1 LEVARD
7 SGFKVY
13 GCDLQ
18 RSPGLDSSIEFHV
31 GDLHSSGLPNDSFDC
46 IVLRNT
52 LEHLFDPAAEL
63 LACHRLL
70 RPGGFL
76 YLKLPN
82 GDYEHGWRCR
92 IMHGRANVFG
102 PPWHLNYFTR
112 PTLQRLL
119 RQSGFAVSSWL
130 IESPTPGANAV
141 RNAIQ
146 SASVAAFRA
155 ARLLSLGTVFPKPL
169 LTCMARKTPVT

>member
-1 LEVARD
+1 
-7 SGFKVY
+7 VY

-169 LTCMARKTPVT
+169 LTCMARKTPVA